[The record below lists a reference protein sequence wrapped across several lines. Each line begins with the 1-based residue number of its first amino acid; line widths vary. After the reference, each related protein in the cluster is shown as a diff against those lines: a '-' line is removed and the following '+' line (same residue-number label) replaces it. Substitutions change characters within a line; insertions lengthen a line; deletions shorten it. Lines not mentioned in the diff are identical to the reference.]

1 MKTTSEHDHASLVP
15 NATPEIELSDPVCGM
30 SVTADSP
37 HVMSVEASRICFA
50 VRIAS

>member
-30 SVTADSP
+30 SVTPDSP
-37 HVMSVEASRICFA
+37 HRNERRGVTKLFE